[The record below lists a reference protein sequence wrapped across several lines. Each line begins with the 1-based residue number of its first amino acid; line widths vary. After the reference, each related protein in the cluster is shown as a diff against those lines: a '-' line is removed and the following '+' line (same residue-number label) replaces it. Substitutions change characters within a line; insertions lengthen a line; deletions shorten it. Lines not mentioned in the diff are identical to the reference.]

1 MLFRSMYKKI
11 ASVETYEDEKEI
23 FEELLDRFGEVP
35 KETEALIK
43 ISHLRALACDLDLE
57 LLSIE
62 GEKLILSYPKK
73 SGMPPVTL
81 FLKRKNS
88 IEEALDILD
97 VMKKGAKKN

>member
-1 MLFRSMYKKI
+1 M
-11 ASVETYEDEKEI
+11 
-23 FEELLDRFGEVP
+23 
-35 KETEALIK
+35 IK